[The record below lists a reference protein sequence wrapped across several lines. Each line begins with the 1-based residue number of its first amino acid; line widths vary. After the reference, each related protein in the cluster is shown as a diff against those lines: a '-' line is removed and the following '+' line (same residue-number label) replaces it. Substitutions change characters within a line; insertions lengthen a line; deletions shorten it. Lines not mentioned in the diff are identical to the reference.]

1 MPSGGRKSL
10 LMELGEC
17 TYSIRAGKENV
28 NADAL
33 SRSPHAP
40 AALVGDVQ
48 EDVQVAV
55 IDISPIP
62 ATGDTCHTDISSLY
76 YLLTL

>member
-1 MPSGGRKSL
+1 MTNFCVCNQLSVI
-10 LMELGEC
+10 E
-17 TYSIRAGKENV
+17 TGKENV

-40 AALVGDVQ
+40 APLVGDVQ

-62 ATGDTCHTDISSLY
+62 ATGDTCHMDISSL
-76 YLLTL
+76 LATR